1 MKEHL
6 TVVTRKGQVTLP
18 VAIRRRLGLQEGDK
32 VAFVEDEHS
41 IQVVRPE
48 SVVARTAGALKSDV
62 PMAPPEE
69 ERQAAEQV
77 IAEEV
82 VKRMER

>member
-18 VAIRRRLGLQEGDK
+18 VEIRRRLGLKEGDK
-32 VAFVEDEHS
+32 VAFVEGEQG

-48 SVVARTAGALKSDV
+48 SVVARTAGSLTSEI
-62 PMAPPEE
+62 PMVSADE

-77 IAEEV
+77 IADEV
-82 VKRMER
+82 VRRMEV